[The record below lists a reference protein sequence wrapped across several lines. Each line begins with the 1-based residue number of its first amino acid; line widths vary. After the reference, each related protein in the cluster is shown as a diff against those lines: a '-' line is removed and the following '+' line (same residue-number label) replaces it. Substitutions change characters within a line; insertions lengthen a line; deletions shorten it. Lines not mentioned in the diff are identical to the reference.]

1 MKSLHTLITIALA
14 ALATTLSAQPTLEP
28 TQEIINTGEIM
39 FQTPR
44 TVKFELTNRGEK
56 PVRITAVHPSC
67 GCTTV
72 EWSKDEIAAGEGTT
86 ITAVYDAKMLGTFQK
101 ELEVYTDAS
110 EEPLYLTLQGRV
122 VSELTDYEGDF
133 PIDLG
138 VVRLNTNQVEFDDV
152 NRGDYP
158 VAHIEIVN
166 TTKQSYTPQLMHLP
180 PYLNVKYA
188 PELLAGGRVGRI
200 MLTLDSDKL
209 PAMGLNQTAIYLARY
224 MGDKVSETNEIDVSA
239 VLLPNFSQLS
249 PEQIANPPVM
259 RLSADSLDFGQMG
272 DKKKLTQVITIT
284 NTGLRTLSIDRLQVY
299 GKALSVSLSSQQ
311 IGPGKSAKLKV
322 TVTAH
327 YLNKAKTRPR
337 VLLITNDPQHAK
349 TVIPV
354 SVTP

>member
-1 MKSLHTLITIALA
+1 MKSLHTLIMLMLA
-14 ALATTLSAQPTLEP
+14 ALTSPLAAQPTLEP

-44 TVKFELTNRGEK
+44 NVKFELTNKGDK
-56 PVRITAVHPSC
+56 PVRITAVHSSC

-72 EWSKDEIAAGEGTT
+72 EWPKTDIPAGESVT

-101 ELEVYTDAS
+101 ELEVYTSAS

-122 VSELTDYEGDF
+122 VSQLTDYEGDF

-138 VVRLNTNQVEFDDV
+138 GVRLNTNQVEFDDV

-188 PELLAGGRVGRI
+188 PERLAGGRVGRI
-200 MLTLDSDKL
+200 LLTLDSEKL

-224 MGDKVSETNEIDVSA
+224 MGDKVSEANEIDISA

-249 PEQIANPPVM
+249 AAQIAHPPVM
-259 RLSADSLDFGQMG
+259 QLSADSLDFGSLG
-272 DKKKLTQVITIT
+272 DKKKLTQVITVT
-284 NTGLRTLSIDRLQVY
+284 NTGQRALTIDRLQVY
-299 GKALSVSLSSQQ
+299 GKALSVNLSNRE
-311 IGPGKSAKLKV
+311 IAPGKSAKLKV
-322 TVTAH
+322 TVTAQ
-327 YLNKAKTRPR
+327 YLKKSKARPR
-337 VLLITNDPQHAK
+337 VLIIANDPNRAK
-349 TVIPV
+349 VVIPV
-354 SVTP
+354 NVKE